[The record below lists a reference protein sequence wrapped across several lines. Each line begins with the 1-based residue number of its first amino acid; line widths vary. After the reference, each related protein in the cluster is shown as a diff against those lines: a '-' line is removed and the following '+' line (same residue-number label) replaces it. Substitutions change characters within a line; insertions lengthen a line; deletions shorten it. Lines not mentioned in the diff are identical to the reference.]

1 MAISAS
7 NLVQVF
13 ASHFKGYRAG
23 LSFNGVVLD
32 DNATIPSNTPPLA
45 FSSID
50 EVGEYFGSSS
60 DEYKF
65 AEVYFGGF
73 DNSQVK
79 PATLYFYLLNS
90 SAIAGWLRG
99 ASIDVKPPLAQ
110 IKAITA
116 GDLTITLMALKK
128 ISQV

>member
-7 NLVQVF
+7 NLVQVLPRILK
-13 ASHFKGYRAG
+13 ATGQD
-23 LSFNGVVLD
+23 LVFNGVVLD
-32 DNATIPSNTPPLA
+32 DNASIPSNTPLA

-79 PATLYFYLLNS
+79 PAS
-90 SAIAGWLRG
+90 SKIL
-99 ASIDVKPPLAQ
+99 SLSAQ
-110 IKAITA
+110 V
-116 GDLTITLMALKK
+116 L
-128 ISQV
+128 SS